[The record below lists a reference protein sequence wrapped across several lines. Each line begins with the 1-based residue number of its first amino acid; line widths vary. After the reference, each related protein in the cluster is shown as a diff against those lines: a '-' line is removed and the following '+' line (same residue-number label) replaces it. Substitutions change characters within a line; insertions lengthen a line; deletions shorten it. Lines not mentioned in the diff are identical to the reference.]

1 MRHTIKA
8 VLLSALVFP
17 GAGHFSLKKPVHG
30 TVLVVATLVCLY
42 FLFSTAVDM
51 SNELGGMIQTG
62 EMAYD
67 QEKIKEHVT
76 EKLASGDYQYLGIA
90 GLVFMACW
98 IFGVFDSFRL
108 GRARDKGS
116 VNQKSF

>member
-17 GAGHFSLKKPVHG
+17 GTGHFSLKKPVHG
-30 TVLVVATLVCLY
+30 TILVVVTLVCLY
-42 FLFSTAVDM
+42 FLFSTAVTI
-51 SNELGGMIQTG
+51 SNDLGAQIQTG

-67 QEKIKEHVT
+67 QEQIKEVVT
-76 EKLASGDYQYLGIA
+76 EKLASGDYQYLSIA

-98 IFGVFDSFRL
+98 IFAVIDSFRL
-108 GRARDKGS
+108 GRIRDKGS
-116 VNQKSF
+116 VNHKSF